1 MDLTTP
7 DIFTEPSTGGISKP
21 FTEIDYTSDLNP
33 AACINASWTVVHPL

>member
-7 DIFTEPSTGGISKP
+7 DIFTEPSTGGISTP